1 MSRHYSLRG
10 NRLRHSYVI
19 REFRVQGVGNDL
31 PLQFRYASS
40 HLMFLLRVLRILEN
54 SQDTEEEHEMGTG
67 VTELKREVIAYSLNS
82 EFPDH
87 ITMPQ
92 SVAPQR
98 VMA

>member
-1 MSRHYSLRG
+1 MKYNAKIG
-10 NRLRHSYVI
+10 FI
-19 REFRVQGVGNDL
+19 I
-31 PLQFRYASS
+31 P
-40 HLMFLLRVLRILEN
+40 
-54 SQDTEEEHEMGTG
+54 
-67 VTELKREVIAYSLNS
+67 

>member
-1 MSRHYSLRG
+1 MENPEIELLLLLAVSLSP
-10 NRLRHSYVI
+10 NSI
-19 REFRVQGVGNDL
+19 KDI
-31 PLQFRYASS
+31 ASAS
-40 HLMFLLRVLRILEN
+40 GI
-54 SQDTEEEHEMGTG
+54 
-67 VTELKREVIAYSLNS
+67 KP

>member
-1 MSRHYSLRG
+1 MIIQKHTGLQEQRNWFQRGFTSLK
-10 NRLRHSYVI
+10 
-19 REFRVQGVGNDL
+19 
-31 PLQFRYASS
+31 P
-40 HLMFLLRVLRILEN
+40 
-54 SQDTEEEHEMGTG
+54 
-67 VTELKREVIAYSLNS
+67 